1 MTFNELN
8 LSAPVLRAVAQAG
21 YESPSPI
28 QAAAIPPV
36 LAGRDLMGCAQTG
49 TGKTAAFALP
59 MLDRLTA
66 SAPRKKGAIRALILT
81 PTRELALQ
89 IGESF
94 EAYGKYLTL
103 RSTVIFGGVGQAPQ
117 VAALKK
123 GVDILIACPGRLN
136 DLVGQ
141 GLLDLSN
148 IEIFVLDEADR
159 MLDMGFVHDVK
170 KVIAKLP
177 RQRQNLM
184 FSATMPKEIE
194 QLAAGILHDPAFVK
208 VDPVSSTVD
217 RIQQSLYFVEK
228 GNKKF
233 LLPWLIK
240 NLKPEVVNA
249 LVFSR
254 TKHGADKIA
263 KDLNKQ
269 GIPAAAIHGNK
280 SQTARVTA
288 LEDFKAG
295 KTRVLVATDIAA
307 RGIDISELSH
317 VFNYDLPEVPETY
330 VHRIG
335 RTARAGADGTAVSF
349 CAPEE
354 KEYLAGI
361 EKLNRRQI
369 PVVSGHPWDGV
380 PAPVKAAPPVRGKK
394 PKAEAEQ
401 PAKAEKA
408 AKAEKPAAPKKE
420 KAAAKQPSPKNT
432 EPKEGTSMEENQKRT
447 SGGRNENRRA
457 NNSRTRREGNAP
469 QPANRGSNAPQ
480 PANRG
485 SNAPQPANRGSN
497 AQPKFDPHFVSAPEA
512 TPLRPV
518 KKAPA
523 AQPAAK
529 QTAPAQNG
537 QRQRGGQPARAEQR
551 TDRNDPR
558 TEQRAERNSRNARP
572 AQNSQSQQGSRN
584 NRNAVQSSR
593 PDRPAKSEAP
603 RGRSRN
609 AAPARDEDPGLM
621 LISRRPP
628 QQKFTNFEEYMTAHG
643 GATAPIEDHTDET

>member
-8 LSAPVLRAVAQAG
+8 LSAPLLRAVQEAG
-21 YESPSPI
+21 YETPSPI

-36 LAGRDLMGCAQTG
+36 LSGRDLMGCAQTG

-66 SAPRKKGAIRALILT
+66 NAPRKKGAIRALILT

-94 EAYGKYLTL
+94 EAYGKYLKL

-117 VAALKK
+117 VEALKK

-136 DLVGQ
+136 DLIGQ
-141 GLLDLSN
+141 GFIDLSEL
-148 IEIFVLDEADR
+148 EIFVLDEADR

-177 RQRQNLM
+177 RERQNLM

-194 QLAAGILHDPAFVK
+194 QLAAGILRKPAFVK

-217 RIQQSLYFVEK
+217 RIQQSLYHVEK

-240 NLKPEVVNA
+240 NLQPPVVNA

-263 KDLNKQ
+263 KDLTKQ

-288 LEDFKAG
+288 LENFKAG
-295 KTRVLVATDIAA
+295 KTKVLVATDIAA

-354 KEYLAGI
+354 QEYLAGI

-380 PAPVKAAPPVRGKK
+380 PAPVRPEPPVRGRR
-394 PKAEAEQ
+394 P
-401 PAKAEKA
+401 
-408 AKAEKPAAPKKE
+408 
-420 KAAAKQPSPKNT
+420 KAAAAEPTEKQAEKQAKPART
-432 EPKEGTSMEENQKRT
+432 EAKPAKTEKEEPRMDDTKRT
-447 SGGRNENRRA
+447 TGGRSSDRRSNNNRP
-457 NNSRTRREGNAP
+457 RREQNAP
-469 QPANRGSNAPQ
+469 A
-480 PANRG
+480 
-485 SNAPQPANRGSN
+485 RGSN

-512 TPLRPV
+512 APLRPAR
-518 KKAPA
+518 KTPAEPSAPAIRTA
-523 AQPAAK
+523 AQPA
-529 QTAPAQNG
+529 QSNAQGQQKSRRNDRPVRPNNG
-537 QRQRGGQPARAEQR
+537 QQNAQGADGRSQNNQRGRSQGQSAPRSAQPARA
-551 TDRNDPR
+551 P
-558 TEQRAERNSRNARP
+558 RAESARRGRNAP
-572 AQNSQSQQGSRN
+572 
-584 NRNAVQSSR
+584 V
-593 PDRPAKSEAP
+593 K
-603 RGRSRN
+603 
-609 AAPARDEDPGLM
+609 DEDPGLV

-628 QQKFTNFEEYMTAHG
+628 QQKFTNFEEYMSAHG
-643 GATAPIEDHTDET
+643 GATAPIEDHSDEV